1 VRLLLIFA
9 ILIELMALKFFGNKK
24 SHEKAEMSFIDH
36 LEELRKHLF
45 RSSIAVV
52 VGMVIAGIY
61 NKFIIDKIVLG
72 PIHEDFVTFRKIC
85 EWGKRIGLG
94 DKMCVA
100 KIGVTMQNVDT
111 TGQVSLFFTSLFV
124 SGFIIAFPFVFNEF
138 WKFVKPALTK
148 NELRKTRGV
157 IFWVSFLFFTGI
169 LFGYFFL
176 MPFSMNFLATFSM
189 SESIQNIWTIKSY
202 INTMMPL
209 VLGSG
214 LAFQLPLVIY
224 FLAKIGIV
232 TGKFLSK
239 NRRYAL
245 VAILI
250 VAAIITPPDVISQVV
265 VTLPL
270 WLLYEISIVL
280 AARVEKQKA
289 KEEAAEWS

>member
-1 VRLLLIFA
+1 MAFRL
-9 ILIELMALKFFGNKK
+9 FGRKNDG
-24 SHEKAEMSFIDH
+24 SEEKAEMSFIDH
-36 LEELRKHLF
+36 LEELRRHLF
-45 RSSIAVV
+45 RSVLAVAA
-52 VGMVIAGIY
+52 GMIVAGIY
-61 NKFIIDKIVLG
+61 NEFIVDKIVLG
-72 PIHEDFVTFRKIC
+72 PVHHDFVTFRKIC
-85 EWGKRIGLG
+85 EWGHAVGLG
-94 DKMCVA
+94 DKMCIGNV
-100 KIGVTMQNVDT
+100 GVTMQNVDT

-124 SGFIIAFPFVFNEF
+124 GGFIMAFPFVFNEF

-148 NELRKTRGV
+148 NELKKTRGV

-169 LFGYFFL
+169 LFGYFIL

-189 SESIQNIWTIKSY
+189 SDSIQNIWTIKSY

-214 LAFQLPLVIY
+214 LAFQMPLVIF

-232 TGKFLSK
+232 TGSFLRK
-239 NRRYAL
+239 NRRYAI

-250 VAAIITPPDVISQVV
+250 IAAIITPPDVISQVV

-280 AARVEKQKA
+280 ASRVEKEKA
-289 KEEAAEWS
+289 KEEAEEWS